1 MSKVTCSPV
10 CISLQNV
17 PAGFGLVESKR
28 LIMKHLNDE
37 NIDISPYYYK
47 NADGEVVKSTIIIQ
61 FKDTFCKCFRLFI
74 SNQPKIFQ
82 IVPKSLRF
90 T

>member
-1 MSKVTCSPV
+1 MSKVTCSTV

-37 NIDISPYYYK
+37 NVDISPYYDK
-47 NADGEVVKSTIIIQ
+47 NANGEVVKSTIIIQ
-61 FKDTFCKCFRLFI
+61 FKDASCKCL
-74 SNQPKIFQ
+74 
-82 IVPKSLRF
+82 VTF
-90 T
+90 TDNNW